1 VRKHP
6 FILIF
11 LLFLLFPFTCGGVDL
26 WKSNKLTPE
35 QPFPADVVIL
45 VHSWVGCELLL
56 KERDAATPRYC
67 YVNIEMTRRMHY
79 VLTTAE
85 KAGLLFMHPFTRM
98 PPLDKSIPVAEFSA
112 ELAIGNL
119 GAKFGEADVLRKIYF
134 ANKERF
140 GEIKVQ

>member
-1 VRKHP
+1 
-6 FILIF
+6 
-11 LLFLLFPFTCGGVDL
+11 
-26 WKSNKLTPE
+26 
-35 QPFPADVVIL
+35 
-45 VHSWVGCELLL
+45 
-56 KERDAATPRYC
+56 
-67 YVNIEMTRRMHY
+67 
-79 VLTTAE
+79 
-85 KAGLLFMHPFTRM
+85 M